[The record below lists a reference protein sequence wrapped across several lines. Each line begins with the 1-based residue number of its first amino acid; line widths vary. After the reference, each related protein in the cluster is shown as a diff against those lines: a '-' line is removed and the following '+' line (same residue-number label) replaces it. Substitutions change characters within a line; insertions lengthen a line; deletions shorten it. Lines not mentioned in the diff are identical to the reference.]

1 MYKRRLVVK
10 KTIPVVYASDDNF
23 LKQTFV
29 SIYSVLSNKLK
40 RRDYDE
46 HGEEDDEVRKKNS

>member
-29 SIYSVLSNKLK
+29 SDLFCTFK
-40 RRDYDE
+40 
-46 HGEEDDEVRKKNS
+46 